1 MTGELMR
8 TEMSEQPR
16 VLAHLLSRR
25 EETVGAIRGLAPAG
39 LQGVILVA
47 RGSSDNAALHARYL
61 MELATGRPVVLAAP
75 SLWTRYGVRAR
86 LEGWVA
92 VAVSQSGRTPEIV
105 DTLTRM
111 RDAGARTVAVTNG
124 EATELATAAQVT
136 VFLGAGPENAVP
148 ATKTATSSMLALTHV
163 AAGLGRLP
171 WQPEAEQQLPDH
183 VAAVLADVAA
193 ADVALDVLGE
203 CETVH
208 VGRGFTLAVALEAAL
223 KVKET
228 SRRPAHGYA
237 SGDFLHGPVTAVGAG
252 SAVLTYAAEGP
263 TFDDVLAVTRE
274 MRARGVP
281 TVLVSDAPGGVGV
294 PRIAVPGGSP
304 EALAAVLLT
313 VRAQQVAYAL
323 SVRGGLDPDHPA
335 GLSKVTATT

>member
-8 TEMSEQPR
+8 TEMSEQPG

-25 EETVGAIRGLAPAG
+25 DETVGAVRGLAPAD
-39 LQGVILVA
+39 LRGVILVA

-86 LEGWVA
+86 LDGWVA
-92 VAVSQSGRTPEIV
+92 IAVSQSGRTPEIV
-105 DTLTRM
+105 DTLAQM
-111 RDAGARTVAVTNG
+111 RDAGAGAVAVTNG
-124 EATELATAAQVT
+124 EDSELATAAQVT
-136 VFLGAGPENAVP
+136 VPLGAGPENAVP
-148 ATKTATSSMLALTHV
+148 ATKTVTASILALTHV

-171 WQPEAEQQLPDH
+171 WESEAEQELPDH
-183 VAAVLADVAA
+183 VAAVLSDDAA
-193 ADVALDVLGE
+193 TGAALDLLGE
-203 CETVH
+203 LETVH
-208 VGRGFTLAVALEAAL
+208 VGRGFTLPVALEAAL

-237 SGDFLHGPVTAVGAG
+237 SGDFLHGPVAAVGLG
-252 SAVLTYAAEGP
+252 SAVVAYAAMGP
-263 TFDDVLAVTRE
+263 TFDDVLAVTRG

-281 TVLVSDAPGGVGV
+281 AVLVSDGPGDVDV
-294 PRIAVPGGSP
+294 PRIPVRDGLP
-304 EALAAVLLT
+304 EALAAVVLA

-323 SVRGGLDPDHPA
+323 CLRGGLDPDHPA